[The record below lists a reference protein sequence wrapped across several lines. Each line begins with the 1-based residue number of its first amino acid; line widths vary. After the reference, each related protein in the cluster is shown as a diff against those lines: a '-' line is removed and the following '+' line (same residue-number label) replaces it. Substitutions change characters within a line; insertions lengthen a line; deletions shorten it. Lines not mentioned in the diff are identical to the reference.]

1 MKTLFKI
8 LGLTLALLVL
18 LIGGLGGW
26 YVYTK
31 QPERS
36 GSANIHGLSASV
48 SVRYD
53 ERGVPHIRAD
63 NEADMYK
70 ALGYVHAQDRL
81 FQMEIVRRL
90 AKGELAEILGPK
102 LLETD
107 KLFRTLGIR
116 AHAQDYVARMDMN
129 APSAKALLAYLDG
142 INQYQAT
149 HKAPI
154 EFDVLRI
161 PKRPFTPED
170 SIAVTGYLAY
180 SFAAAFTTEP
190 VMTFIRDKLGPKY
203 LTAFDID
210 WHPEGVITPLTAETI
225 GKPEGITP
233 RWFKVSHVGDEI
245 DWLTPG
251 EWVLVDYGRWTDSF
265 EVDGVKYWK
274 IDPDGCA
281 LTSPEK
287 PADSLNVAFDSIFAP
302 KLTL

>member
-1 MKTLFKI
+1 M
-8 LGLTLALLVL
+8 
-18 LIGGLGGW
+18 
-26 YVYTK
+26 
-31 QPERS
+31 
-36 GSANIHGLSASV
+36 
-48 SVRYD
+48 
-53 ERGVPHIRAD
+53 
-63 NEADMYK
+63 
-70 ALGYVHAQDRL
+70 HAQDRL

-225 GKPEGITP
+225 GKPEGVALSDRDWAGLNHLAQVSQEALDAAGVPRYEGSNAWAISAVAPPAENPFWRVTRTLITQP
-233 RWFKVSHVGDEI
+233 SVWYEAPQRRLRTVGHRRHWPMSHCWV
-245 DWLTPG
+245 TPTRL
-251 EWVLVDYGRWTDSF
+251 EPDLFQNDDVDLIAERSMTTPTRSGTAMAGWT
-265 EVDGVKYWK
+265 
-274 IDPDGCA
+274 
-281 LTSPEK
+281 
-287 PADSLNVAFDSIFAP
+287 
-302 KLTL
+302 